1 MFEAFLSRDM
11 TYSCAIFPTLDAD
24 VANMEKGDRLLENGV
39 VVKGLGNGDASGIK
53 AVRNQSAAYQAAESE
68 DELYEAQMIK
78 LRHLVQKL
86 KIPEHSG
93 MLQHLFFPHLFTL
106 IILCSSWADET
117 IRVLEIGSGWGALA
131 ILLTQTYPFVEV
143 DSLTL
148 SSEQVRLVLSCA
160 QWPHRIDL
168 LSYRKF
174 LLRRKLL
181 RLV

>member
-1 MFEAFLSRDM
+1 VIDSLNIIVPFYFWFRMFEAFLSRDM

-24 VANMEKGDRLLENGV
+24 VAHMEKGDRLLENGV
-39 VVKGLGNGDASGIK
+39 VVKGLGNGDAGGIK
-53 AVRNQSAAYQAAESE
+53 VGRSQSASYQDTESE
-68 DELYEAQMIK
+68 DELYEAQIIK

-93 MLQHLFFPHLFTL
+93 MLQRAPLSAFIHLTISDL
-106 IILCSSWADET
+106 SWTDET

-148 SSEQVRLVLSCA
+148 SSEQVWLILFWV
-160 QWPHRIDL
+160 Q
-168 LSYRKF
+168 
-174 LLRRKLL
+174 
-181 RLV
+181 